1 MAQNNNNNAQIL
13 MLAGLAFVLYKFGD
27 GIANIFGGGSKA
39 TAVKDKLNQR
49 NLQNRSQDPWSGE
62 YILSRLKTKS
72 NKKYFLLTGAAKQR
86 MIKEIMNTGGFWR
99 IKPET
104 GNGLLEMFQTIGHKT
119 QVSDLANE
127 FKKKTGKDLLTF
139 IKSKL
144 QTVGWLSQEKRN
156 ENFSELLDFVNR
168 LPE

>member
-1 MAQNNNNNAQIL
+1 MAQSSNNNTQII

-27 GIANIFGGGSKA
+27 GIANMFGGGSKA
-39 TAVKDKLNQR
+39 TAVKDKLTQR
-49 NLQNRSQDPWSGE
+49 NLQDRNNDPWSPE
-62 YILSRLKTKS
+62 YIASRLKAKS
-72 NKKYFLLTGAAKQR
+72 GKKYYLLTGAAKQR

-104 GNGLLEMFQTIGHKT
+104 GNGLIEMFQTIAHKT

-156 ENFSELLDFVNR
+156 ENFADLLDFVNR